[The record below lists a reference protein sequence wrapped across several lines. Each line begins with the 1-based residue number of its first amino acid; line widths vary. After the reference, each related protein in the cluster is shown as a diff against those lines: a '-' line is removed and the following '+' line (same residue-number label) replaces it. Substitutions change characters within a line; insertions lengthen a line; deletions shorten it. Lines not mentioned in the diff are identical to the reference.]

1 MELKLVELKTAQ
13 LAKSIG
19 FDWPVADYYTP
30 WKGRG
35 GHEPYT
41 TTSCGYQTDMIEVTN
56 WNTGQGS
63 YPTKPEDVLCSAPT
77 QSLLQKWLRDVKFI
91 HISITTVSQ
100 HSWQCYITEPG
111 EYMEESNMYD
121 SFMSYEDA
129 LEGGLLRALLHIK
142 ESIS

>member
-1 MELKLVELKTAQ
+1 MEEKLVSYPVAK
-13 LAKSIG
+13 LAKECG
-19 FDWPVADYYTP
+19 FDWPTPDYFGIYLGKLNKYTSQAEEFDSD
-30 WKGRG
+30 R
-35 GHEPYT
+35 T
-41 TTSCGYQTDMIEVTN
+41 VTTN
-56 WNTGQGS
+56 WNDGRGS
-63 YPTKPEDVLCSAPT
+63 YPTLPEDVDCSAPT

-91 HISITTVSQ
+91 HIPITTVSQ